1 MNRKSSYNKRGRLTA
16 EEVRSEMQ
24 AALDAAYASN
34 DPKARANFRLL
45 FGDKKPTL
53 EEFIEKIAEEAHRR
67 LAS

>member
-1 MNRKSSYNKRGRLTA
+1 MNHKQRNNKKGRLTA
-16 EEVRSEMQ
+16 EEVRADMQ
-24 AALDAAYASN
+24 EALDAAYASN

-53 EEFIEKIAEEAHRR
+53 EEFIKKIAEEAHRR